1 MNNYQLKRIERS
13 EQLIL
18 LHCQLMRR
26 PRPDSTWHRLL
37 QQTRAVFFHLINR
50 GARHA

>member
-1 MNNYQLKRIERS
+1 VNNYQLKRIERS

-26 PRPDSTWHRLL
+26 PRPDSTLRRLV
-37 QQTRAVFFHLINR
+37 QQTRAAFFHLFNR